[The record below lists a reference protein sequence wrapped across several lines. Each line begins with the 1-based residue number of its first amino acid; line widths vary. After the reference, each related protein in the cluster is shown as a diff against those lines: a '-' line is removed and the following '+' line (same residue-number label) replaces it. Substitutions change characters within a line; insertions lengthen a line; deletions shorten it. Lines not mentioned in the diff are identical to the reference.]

1 MISSAPEDQKK
12 AAFTLF
18 ERGEY
23 EQSYALCRELRQ
35 LDNDPSIS
43 VLCAANLFHMGRLE
57 EAEAFFRDLS
67 HSLPGTSHVHSYL
80 GRILELKG
88 DDGALAE
95 YARAV
100 ALDPGNL
107 EALRSF
113 ASFVLKS
120 GDPKKAVPV
129 FSHLYSHSRRAD
141 DARLLARA
149 LLLSGRPSEALE
161 VWEHVPGG
169 RLDADEDY
177 IAILSACGRFGQV
190 AESAMQLFGKTKN
203 PLFARRY
210 LEALS
215 RVDRQRARE
224 EYPRLME
231 LTGDREIRYG
241 YVLFQKE
248 EGNFSQAL
256 AGLSPLLSGERTEGK
271 YFLLEC
277 ELLSLLQRKED
288 AAERY
293 RDLLDRELDSMADP
307 AFIQEL
313 LSRFRTFLQTHY
325 PFREAES
332 ILLASLSARTDPFSL
347 LAVARFYEDAGDR
360 GEARSWYYRAYR
372 SDSMQGG
379 PPYAWFC
386 YRNGDMRECE
396 KVMIYVV
403 GSARKVQDLLRVAD
417 SFLQD
422 KEALFRMPRLL
433 ERLKARLEEVSE
445 ILPSRGMEILA
456 AVYLLWGAVS
466 LEKGDSL
473 SCKRS
478 CLAGLDVIPQDAGSI
493 RAGDF
498 LALLEK
504 CKKMSL
510 SEIPVLFRPERGG
523 PGLPEPH
530 DTSLLDL
537 DLDENE
543 RKVLELLRTRHQ
555 ATEMELRTLLG
566 SRRVA
571 GIINR
576 IMQKA
581 SSKGLVVIEK
591 KGVGKDGEI
600 YAYRNT

>member
-1 MISSAPEDQKK
+1 
-12 AAFTLF
+12 
-18 ERGEY
+18 
-23 EQSYALCRELRQ
+23 
-35 LDNDPSIS
+35 
-43 VLCAANLFHMGRLE
+43 MGRLE

-80 GRILELKG
+80 GRILEMKG

-129 FSHLYSHSRRAD
+129 FSRLYSHSRRAD

-149 LLLSGRPSEALE
+149 LLMSGRPSKALG
-161 VWEHVPGG
+161 VWENVPGG
-169 RLDADEDY
+169 RLAADEEY
-177 IAILSACGRFGQV
+177 LAILFACGRFSQV
-190 AESAMQLFGKTKN
+190 AESALQLFEKTKD
-203 PLFARRY
+203 PQFARRY

-215 RVDRQRARE
+215 VTDRQRARE
-224 EYPRLME
+224 EYPRLVE
-231 LTGDREIRYG
+231 ITGDREIRYD

-248 EGNFSQAL
+248 EGNFGQAL
-256 AGLSPLLSGERTEGK
+256 AGLGPLLLGERTEGK
-271 YFLLEC
+271 YLLLEC
-277 ELLSLLQRKED
+277 ELLALLQRKEE
-288 AAERY
+288 AVRHY

-307 AFIQEL
+307 AFIQDI
-313 LSRFRTFLQTHY
+313 LSSFRTFLQTHY

-332 ILLASLSARTDPFSL
+332 LLLASLSARTDPFSL
-347 LAVARFYEDAGDR
+347 LTVARFYEEAGDR

-372 SDSMQGG
+372 SDSIRGG
-379 PPYAWFC
+379 PLYAWFC
-386 YRNGDMRECE
+386 YRNGDNRECE

-403 GSARKVQDLLRVAD
+403 GTARKVRDLLRVAEV
-417 SFLQD
+417 FLQD
-422 KEALFRMPRLL
+422 KDALFRMPRLL
-433 ERLKARLEEVSE
+433 ERLKARLEEVTE

-456 AVYLLWGAVS
+456 TIYLLWGSVS
-466 LEKGDSL
+466 LEKGDCM

-478 CLAGLDVIPQDAGSI
+478 CLAGLDVIPQDAESI
-493 RAGDF
+493 RPGDF
-498 LALLEK
+498 LALLEE
-504 CKKMSL
+504 CKKRSL
-510 SEIPVLFRPERGG
+510 SEIPVLLHPERGET
-523 PGLPEPH
+523 GLPEPH
-530 DTSLLDL
+530 DTSLLEL

-543 RKVLELLRTRHQ
+543 RKILEFLRTRHQ

-581 SSKGLVVIEK
+581 SSKGLVLIEK